1 MAVSRKIAPVA
12 EEIRLNAA
20 GVGLRVLR
28 RGNPEAPP
36 LMVLHG
42 FTGCA
47 QTMAG
52 VSEALADGWRVHALD
67 LVGHGE
73 SDAPESP
80 ELYSMERCVDQVLAA
95 MDSLG
100 LERAHFL
107 GYSMGARVALSL
119 AVGAP
124 GRVSSLVLVGVSPG
138 PKDEIARAERVTAD
152 EALAARILD
161 RGIEAFVD
169 AWMALPLFASQ
180 ARLGAEALEIARK
193 QRLACR
199 PLGLANSLRGMGSGA
214 MPPLSHRLN
223 ELEAPVLLVV
233 GSEDAKFGAIAREMC
248 PRIPRAEMLEIGE
261 AGHAAHLEQPGAF
274 LAGCR
279 RFLESICP
287 AEREFSRPENP
298 S

>member
-42 FTGCA
+42 FTGSGES
-47 QTMAG
+47 MAG

-107 GYSMGARVALSL
+107 GYST
-119 AVGAP
+119 
-124 GRVSSLVLVGVSPG
+124 VSYTHL
-138 PKDEIARAERVTAD
+138 T
-152 EALAARILD
+152 
-161 RGIEAFVD
+161 
-169 AWMALPLFASQ
+169 LPTKA
-180 ARLGAEALEIARK
+180 
-193 QRLACR
+193 
-199 PLGLANSLRGMGSGA
+199 
-214 MPPLSHRLN
+214 
-223 ELEAPVLLVV
+223 
-233 GSEDAKFGAIAREMC
+233 
-248 PRIPRAEMLEIGE
+248 
-261 AGHAAHLEQPGAF
+261 
-274 LAGCR
+274 
-279 RFLESICP
+279 
-287 AEREFSRPENP
+287 
-298 S
+298 